1 MTIKLNI
8 SNNKSA
14 ILTFFLFFF
23 NIFII
28 VVNLFLLEKDTKC
41 KREINK
47 RNTHSKELKSTCG
60 NLKRV
65 FATHQSFL
73 SPWP

>member
-1 MTIKLNI
+1 MTIELNI
-8 SNNKSA
+8 RNNKST
-14 ILTFFLFFF
+14 ILAFFLFFLF
-23 NIFII
+23 FIII

-60 NLKRV
+60 N
-65 FATHQSFL
+65 F
-73 SPWP
+73 